1 VSVLSSLVA
10 TASPGVAAACV
21 AGSYLLGTFPSAWL
35 ATRRRGVDPTAA
47 GSGNPGATNV
57 YRTAGRG
64 AGVLTLVG
72 DVLKGAG
79 AAALGWAVGGH
90 GLGVACG
97 VAAVV
102 GHVAPL
108 MPGPGHTSRFHGRSG
123 RGSGRRVLRGGKGVA
138 TVAGM
143 ALVLFPLAA
152 LVSAAAFGVVTTLSR
167 TVSLG
172 SIAAVAVLPAAAGAL
187 GAPGRE
193 VAALAGCAVIVI
205 ARHRAIIG
213 RLWRGEEP
221 HLGTAA

>member
-1 VSVLSSLVA
+1 MVGA
-10 TASPGVAAACV
+10 
-21 AGSYLLGTFPSAWL
+21 YLLGTFPTAWL
-35 ATRRRGVDPTAA
+35 ATRHRGVDPTAT

-57 YRTAGRG
+57 YRTAGRR

-72 DVLKGAG
+72 DLVKG
-79 AAALGWAVGGH
+79 AAAAGLGWAVGGH

-108 MPGPGHTSRFHGRSG
+108 TRLS
-123 RGSGRRVLRGGKGVA
+123 RGGKGVA

-143 ALVLFPLAA
+143 ALVLFPPAGVA
-152 LVSAAAFGVVTTLSR
+152 SAVAFAVVTGLSR

-172 SIAAVAVLPAAAGAL
+172 SIAAVVVLPAAAGAL
-187 GAPGRE
+187 GAPGWE
-193 VAALAGCAVIVI
+193 VAALAGCAVVVI
-205 ARHRAIIG
+205 ARHRANIG

-221 HLGTAA
+221 HLGAAA

>member
-1 VSVLSSLVA
+1 VGVFSPLSPLLA
-10 TASPGVAAACV
+10 TASPGVAVACV
-21 AGSYLLGTFPSAWL
+21 VGAYLLGTFPSARL

-57 YRTAGRG
+57 YRTAGRR

-72 DVLKGAG
+72 DVIKGAG
-79 AAALGWAVGGH
+79 AAALGWAIGGH

-102 GHVAPL
+102 GHVGPL
-108 MPGPGHTSRFHGRSG
+108 RPGPSGWVGRP
-123 RGSGRRVLRGGKGVA
+123 RVLRGGRGVA

-152 LVSAAAFGVVTTLSR
+152 LVSAAAFGAVTTISR
-167 TVSLG
+167 IVSLG

-205 ARHRAIIG
+205 ARHRGNI
-213 RLWRGEEP
+213 RRFWRGEEP

>member
-1 VSVLSSLVA
+1 
-10 TASPGVAAACV
+10 V
-21 AGSYLLGTFPSAWL
+21 AGAYLLGTFPSAWL

-57 YRTAGRG
+57 YRTAGRR

-72 DVLKGAG
+72 DVIKGAG
-79 AAALGWAVGGH
+79 AAALGWAIGGH

-108 MPGPGHTSRFHGRSG
+108 APGPGHTSRFHGRSG
-123 RGSGRRVLRGGKGVA
+123 RGSGKRGLRGGKGVA

-143 ALVLFPLAA
+143 ALVLFPIAA
-152 LVSAAAFGVVTTLSR
+152 LVSAAAFGVVTALSR

-205 ARHRAIIG
+205 ARHRDNIG

>member
-1 VSVLSSLVA
+1 VGLHSPLLAAAVSPV
-10 TASPGVAAACV
+10 VAAACV
-21 AGSYLLGTFPSAWL
+21 VGAYLLGTFPTAWL
-35 ATRRRGVDPTAA
+35 ATRARGVDPTAT

-57 YRTAGRG
+57 YRTAGRR

-72 DVLKGAG
+72 DLVKG
-79 AAALGWAVGGH
+79 AAAAGLGWAVGGH

-108 MPGPGHTSRFHGRSG
+108 TRPS
-123 RGSGRRVLRGGKGVA
+123 RGGKGVA

-152 LVSAAAFGVVTTLSR
+152 VASAVAFAVVTALSR

-187 GAPGRE
+187 GAPGWE
-193 VAALAGCAVIVI
+193 VAALAGCAVVVI
-205 ARHRAIIG
+205 ARHRANIG

-221 HLGTAA
+221 HLGAAA

>member
-1 VSVLSSLVA
+1 MSVLSPLVA

-79 AAALGWAVGGH
+79 AAALGWGVGGH

-102 GHVAPL
+102 GHVARL
-108 MPGPGHTSRFHGRSG
+108 TPGPGG

-152 LVSAAAFGVVTTLSR
+152 LVSSAAFGVATALSR

-205 ARHRAIIG
+205 ARHRANIG

>member
-1 VSVLSSLVA
+1 MSVLSPLVA
-10 TASPGVAAACV
+10 TASPGVVVACV
-21 AGSYLLGTFPSAWL
+21 AGAYILGTFPSAWL

-57 YRTAGRG
+57 YRTAGRR

-72 DVLKGAG
+72 DVIKGAG
-79 AAALGWAVGGH
+79 AAALGWAIGGH

-108 MPGPGHTSRFHGRSG
+108 VPGPGRTSRFHGRSD
-123 RGSGRRVLRGGKGVA
+123 RGSGKRVLRGGKGVA

-152 LVSAAAFGVVTTLSR
+152 LVSAAAFGVVTALSR
-167 TVSLG
+167 TVSVG

-193 VAALAGCAVIVI
+193 VAALAGCAVLVI
-205 ARHRAIIG
+205 ARHGGNVG

>member
-1 VSVLSSLVA
+1 V
-10 TASPGVAAACV
+10 ACV
-21 AGSYLLGTFPSAWL
+21 AGAYFLGTFPSAWL
-35 ATRRRGVDPTAA
+35 ATRRRGVDPTGA

-57 YRTAGRG
+57 YRTVGRR
-64 AGVLTLVG
+64 AGVLTLLG
-72 DVLKGAG
+72 DVIKGAA
-79 AAALGWAVGGH
+79 AAALGWAIGGH

-108 MPGPGHTSRFHGRSG
+108 TP
-123 RGSGRRVLRGGKGVA
+123 RGSGLRVLRGGKGVA

-152 LVSAAAFGVVTTLSR
+152 LVSAAAFGAVTAISR

-205 ARHRAIIG
+205 ARHRGNIG

>member
-1 VSVLSSLVA
+1 V
-10 TASPGVAAACV
+10 ACV
-21 AGSYLLGTFPSAWL
+21 AGAYLLGTFPTARL

-57 YRTAGRG
+57 YRTAGRR
-64 AGVLTLVG
+64 AGVLTLAG
-72 DVLKGAG
+72 DVIKGAG
-79 AAALGWAVGGH
+79 AAALGWAIGGH

-108 MPGPGHTSRFHGRSG
+108 TLGPGHTPSHGRSTRSGRTPRSHGRSG
-123 RGSGRRVLRGGKGVA
+123 RGLPGLRGGKGVA

-152 LVSAAAFGVVTTLSR
+152 LVSAAAFGAVTAISR

-205 ARHRAIIG
+205 ARHRGNIG

-221 HLGTAA
+221 HLGAVA

>member
-1 VSVLSSLVA
+1 MLPAVVA
-10 TASPGVAAACV
+10 SASPGVAAACV
-21 AGSYLLGTFPSAWL
+21 AGAYLLGTFPTARL
-35 ATRRRGVDPTAA
+35 ASRRRGGDPTGA
-47 GSGNPGATNV
+47 GSRNPGATNV
-57 YRTAGRG
+57 YRTAGRR

-72 DVLKGAG
+72 DVVKG
-79 AAALGWAVGGH
+79 AAAAGLGWALGGH

-108 MPGPGHTSRFHGRSG
+108 TRPS
-123 RGSGRRVLRGGKGVA
+123 RGGKGVA

-152 LVSAAAFGVVTTLSR
+152 LVSGAAFAVVTALTR

-172 SIAAVAVLPAAAGAL
+172 SIAAAVVLPMAAGAL

-193 VAALAGCAVIVI
+193 VAALVVCAVLVI
-205 ARHRAIIG
+205 ARHRANIG

>member
-1 VSVLSSLVA
+1 VSVFSPPSPFVA
-10 TASPGVAAACV
+10 TASPGVAVACV
-21 AGSYLLGTFPSAWL
+21 AGAYLLGTFPSAWL

-47 GSGNPGATNV
+47 GSGNPGAANV
-57 YRTAGRG
+57 YRTAGRR
-64 AGVLTLVG
+64 AGVLTLAG
-72 DVLKGAG
+72 DVIKGAV
-79 AAALGWAVGGH
+79 AAALGWALGGH

-102 GHVAPL
+102 GHAAPL
-108 MPGPGHTSRFHGRSG
+108 TPGPGHTGL
-123 RGSGRRVLRGGKGVA
+123 RVLRGGKGVA

-143 ALVLFPLAA
+143 ALVLFPVPA
-152 LVSAAAFGVVTTLSR
+152 LVSAAAFGAVTAISR

-193 VAALAGCAVIVI
+193 VAALVGCAVIVI
-205 ARHRAIIG
+205 ARHRGNIG